1 MEMQMQMQQ
10 FDDDDDDIPWKP
22 KATTEEICN
31 PGIDVVRKMQT
42 PYPQKL
48 QQCKSE
54 SVQFD
59 ALKTPNEPS
68 SSSSVSLP
76 WLDSFVK

>member
-1 MEMQMQMQQ
+1 MGMQMQMQMQQ

-31 PGIDVVRKMQT
+31 PGIDIRKMQT
-42 PYPQKL
+42 PDAQKL
-48 QQCKSE
+48 QQCKSL

-59 ALKTPNEPS
+59 ANQKAQ
-68 SSSSVSLP
+68 
-76 WLDSFVK
+76 